1 MILGICDGDY
11 RATHLKELYD
21 EGFRGLFISIHEHAN
36 DDPIVLSNRMY
47 NTYMVAKDIG
57 FTHFLIEC
65 GQGLGFIDGGYSWKV
80 IMDKFRDKKDVAFYF
95 DEYYELIV
103 EKYKRTKD
111 DYCRFRKEVLRYAND
126 VDNLN
131 EVYIPTV
138 FTTTV
143 RNHTRGTA
151 ISSYYNQHIYWA
163 FHDYMVWIYGQ
174 IKLGGSLRY
183 KKLADVAGYYHI
195 SFAYLYQR
203 DPVKFNIKDP
213 TSWFNWVFPKTVKR
227 FLRGRFVKSFGAG
240 NGVKVGVVEKAGR
253 WMLKCMAKRL
263 RVRVLD
269 KDGSIMRR
277 REIEV

>member
-11 RATHLKELYD
+11 RREHLQELYD

-36 DDPIVLSNRMY
+36 DDPIVLSNKMY

-65 GQGLGFIDGGYSWKV
+65 GQGLGFIDGNYSWKV
-80 IMDKFRDKKDVAFYF
+80 IMDKFRGKEDVAFYF

-111 DYCRFRKEVLRYAND
+111 GYCRFRKEVYSYANPKTKSD
-126 VDNLN
+126 V
-131 EVYIPTV
+131 EHFIV

-143 RNHTRGTA
+143 RNSELGNA

-163 FHDYMVWIYGQ
+163 FYDYMVWIYGQ
-174 IKLGGSLRY
+174 VKLGGSLRY

-195 SFAYLYQR
+195 SYKYLFQR

-213 TSWFNWVFPKTVKR
+213 TSWFNWIFPAKVKKH
-227 FLRGRFVKSFGAG
+227 LRHKFKRIFGETNGR
-240 NGVKVGVVEKAGR
+240 
-253 WMLKCMAKRL
+253 
-263 RVRVLD
+263 
-269 KDGSIMRR
+269 
-277 REIEV
+277 